1 MMIMFYEKRLV
12 VNASMKKN
20 EERKVKRN
28 RFANILENS
37 HQNPR
42 VTTPQI
48 ALFKDNRTVENL
60 SVTGR
65 IKEVDKILILTY
77 TIKNVYEGK
86 IKLDNIKHMKQSL
99 NTNHYMFKFEIKQD
113 NRPIDIYDTDQ
124 KFLGFLGKQ
133 QA

>member
-1 MMIMFYEKRLV
+1 
-12 VNASMKKN
+12 MKKN

-65 IKEVDKILILTY
+65 IKEVDKILILMY

-86 IKLDNIKHMKQSL
+86 IKFDNIKHMKQSL